1 MLKRLLL
8 KIWKE
13 SFLALVVL
21 AVMAGTSYGAVYN
34 LRADVT
40 TKIID
45 GATIPMWGFALV
57 SYDIGT
63 GIIPGDNTVKIP
75 GPELAV
81 PLGQDLSINLT
92 NNLPVPVSIVISGQ
106 NLPTDSGGI
115 KQPPTYVDGRV
126 MSFAHE
132 TAANGGTATYTW
144 NNLKPGTYI
153 YQSGTNPAVQVQMG
167 LYGAV
172 KKDAA
177 LGIAYTGNPNID
189 ASYLN
194 EGTLFFS
201 AIDPDIHHSVA
212 TGNYTGIQAQTITG
226 YTPPLIIKSLTSTID
241 YWPRYFLINGEPYSA
256 GTLPLPAGN
265 INERTLIRF
274 LNAGLQTFVPTLLGS
289 HISIIAE
296 DGNLLPYQKEQYSL
310 ILPAGKTT
318 DAIFTPQLPG
328 TYSFFDRR
336 LNVTNAGTTPGGMIA
351 KLSVG
356 GSVQAP
362 ISVADTYSVAAG
374 GTLNV
379 AAPGVLGNDTGT
391 GPLTAALVVASGPTY
406 GTLTLNANGSFTYV
420 NTSLPVAGVD
430 SFQYTANNIG
440 GTSAAAIVTINV
452 INNAAPVANGQAVT
466 TNEDTPVSITLT
478 ATDANGNVLTYSI
491 IASPMNGTLSGM
503 PPNVIYTPVLNYFG
517 LDSFTFKAN
526 DGLVDSN
533 VATVDITVTSVND
546 PPVAVDD
553 SASTARNTP
562 VIINLI
568 ANDTDIDGT
577 INPGSVVITTQ
588 PTRGGTIANH
598 LNGTVTFT
606 PKNNFRGTDVFR
618 YRVRDNS
625 NGLSN
630 IATVRVNVK

>member
-1 MLKRLLL
+1 MFKRLLF
-8 KIWKE
+8 KRWKE

-40 TKIID
+40 TKVIG
-45 GATIPMWGFALV
+45 GATIPMWGFAQDDGPVTVPGPTLTV
-57 SYDIGT
+57 L
-63 GIIPGDNTVKIP
+63 PGDTT
-75 GPELAV
+75 LT
-81 PLGQDLSINLT
+81 INLT
-92 NNLPVPVSIVISGQ
+92 NNLPVPVSIVIPGQ
-106 NLPTDSGGI
+106 VTTMVPTRSA
-115 KQPPTYVDGRV
+115 DGRV

-132 TAANGGTATYTW
+132 TAANGGPVTYTW
-144 NNLKPGTYI
+144 TSLKPGTYI

-177 LGIAYTGNPNID
+177 TGTAYTGNPNID

-194 EGTLFFS
+194 EVTLFFS

-212 TGNYTGIQAQTITG
+212 TGNYAGILAQTITG
-226 YTPPLIIKSLTSTID
+226 YTPPLVIKSLTSTID

-256 GTLPLPAGN
+256 STLPLPAGN

-274 LNAGLQTFVPTLLGS
+274 LNAGLQTYVPTLLGS

-296 DGNLLPYQKEQYSL
+296 DGNLLPYPKQQYSL

-318 DAIFTPQLPG
+318 DAIFAPQLNG
-328 TYSFFDRR
+328 TYPIFDRR
-336 LNVTNAGTTPGGMIA
+336 LNVTSAGTYPGGMIA
-351 KLSVG
+351 KLSVEG
-356 GSVQAP
+356 TVPAP
-362 ISVADTYSVAAG
+362 TTVNDSYSVAAG

-379 AAPGVLGNDTGT
+379 SAPGVLGNDIGV
-391 GPLTAALVVASGPTY
+391 GSLTAALVPGSGPSN

-420 NTSLPVAGVD
+420 NTSLVAGTD
-430 SFQYTANNIG
+430 SFQYTANNAG
-440 GTSAAAIVTINV
+440 GASAPATVTIN
-452 INNAAPVANGQAVT
+452 IITNTPPVAVSQSVT
-466 TNEDTPVSITLT
+466 TNEDTAVAITLT
-478 ATDANGNVLTYSI
+478 ANDADLNPLTYSI
-491 IASPMNGTLSGM
+491 VTPPSNGTLTGM
-503 PPNVIYTPVLNYFG
+503 PPNVTYTPVLNYNG

-526 DGLVDSN
+526 DGLADST
-533 VATVDITVTSVND
+533 VATVSITVTSVND
-546 PPVAVDD
+546 LPVAVDD
-553 SASTARNTP
+553 NASTTRNTP

-568 ANDTDIDGT
+568 ANDSDIDGT
-577 INPGSVVITTQ
+577 INPASVVITTQ
-588 PTRGGTIANH
+588 PTRGGTVTNH

-618 YRVRDNS
+618 YRVSDNS
-625 NGLSN
+625 GGLSN